1 MNQSDIDD
9 MLQQSLTDG
18 KLSRAEKATLRAILT
33 NDAEDNEE
41 NIVVTNDQRIVRA
54 FGKQFELLWPQMAPV
69 LG

>member
-1 MNQSDIDD
+1 MNQSDITE
-9 MLQQSLTDG
+9 MLKQSLNDG
-18 KLSRAEKATLRAILT
+18 KLLRAEKATLRAILT

>member
-1 MNQSDIDD
+1 
-9 MLQQSLTDG
+9 MLKQSLNDG